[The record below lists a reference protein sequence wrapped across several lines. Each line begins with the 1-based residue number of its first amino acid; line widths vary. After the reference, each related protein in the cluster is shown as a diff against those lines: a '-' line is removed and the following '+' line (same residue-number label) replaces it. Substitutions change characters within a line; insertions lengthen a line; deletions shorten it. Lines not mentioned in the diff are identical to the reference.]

1 MAGVCNSLYLTGV
14 MTTLQMQ
21 VPDALR
27 GRVMGI
33 YTICYGSIPLGT
45 IPLSQV
51 SHLTDPR
58 VAVAMGG
65 ALVVGFAICVALFTS
80 RVRSI
85 RTSQPSVVPQETDDD
100 NDDKPDG
107 DDGNKPGGDDGDKP
121 GGNDSRG
128 SRQPVESSRPE
139 SRQSAV

>member
-1 MAGVCNSLYLTGV
+1 M
-14 MTTLQMQ
+14 
-21 VPDALR
+21 
-27 GRVMGI
+27 
-33 YTICYGSIPLGT
+33 
-45 IPLSQV
+45 
-51 SHLTDPR
+51 
-58 VAVAMGG
+58 
-65 ALVVGFAICVALFTS
+65 VGFAICVALFTS

-107 DDGNKPGGDDGDKP
+107 DDGNKPGGDGDKP